1 MKRWDGA
8 SCSDIIHLDELNGP
22 PTPSRRLRKPPMEKV
37 DFEHRTRLVFGNGEI
52 ARLGNIGKELGAGR
66 ALVVSDSGVVTAGHF
81 ARGVAA
87 LCEAGIEVAAFH
99 GVKENPSTVE
109 VDAGLEVARQFKP
122 DLLIGLGG
130 GSSMDCAK
138 GINFLYSCGGRMEDY
153 WGVGKA
159 TGEMLP
165 MIAVP
170 TTAGTGSEAQ
180 SFALISH
187 ADTHAKMACG
197 DRRAACRV
205 ALLDPE
211 LTLTQP
217 PRVTALT
224 GIDAISHALESY
236 VTRRRNPLSICYS
249 RQAWQ
254 LLSVG
259 FPAVLDDPNDLAPR
273 GQMQLGAFF
282 AGLAIETSMLGAA
295 HALANP
301 LTAQFNVTHGQA
313 VGLMLPHVV
322 RFNAS
327 RSSDVNAWYAELWRD
342 VAHTPLGRVVGA
354 GLSPFDALASYVKTL
369 AGTAGLHTE
378 LTSFGVTE
386 SDVSKLAVDATKQWT
401 GNFNPC
407 PLQEGDFRQLYIEA
421 LGTP

>member
-1 MKRWDGA
+1 
-8 SCSDIIHLDELNGP
+8 
-22 PTPSRRLRKPPMEKV
+22 MEKV
-37 DFEHRTRLVFGNGEI
+37 DFEHRTRLVFGPGEI
-52 ARLGNIGKELGAGR
+52 AKLGAIARELGGSR

-81 ARGVAA
+81 GRGLTSLEAA
-87 LCEAGIEVAAFH
+87 GLQVAAFH
-99 GVKENPSTVE
+99 GVKENPTTAE
-109 VDAGLEVARQFKP
+109 VDAGLKVAQEFKP

-153 WGVGKA
+153 WGVGRA
-159 TGEMLP
+159 TADMLP

-180 SFALISH
+180 SFALISQV
-187 ADTHAKMACG
+187 DTHTKMACG

-211 LTLTQP
+211 LTVTQP

-224 GIDAISHALESY
+224 GIDAVSHALESY
-236 VTRRRNPLSICYS
+236 VTRRRNPLSTCYS

-254 LLSVG
+254 LLSQG
-259 FPAVLDDPNDLAPR
+259 FPMVLDNPTDVEAR
-273 GQMQLGAFF
+273 GQVQLGAFF

-327 RSSDVNAWYAELWRD
+327 RLPEVNEWYAELWRD
-342 VAHTPLGRVVGA
+342 VAHSNLGKSIA
-354 GLSPFDALASYVKTL
+354 QDDPIDSLANYVQYL
-369 AGTAGLHTE
+369 AARAGLHTE
-378 LTSFGVTE
+378 LTSCGVTE
-386 SDVSKLAVDATKQWT
+386 GDVSRLAVDATKQWT
-401 GNFNPC
+401 GNFNPF

-421 LGTP
+421 LGK

>member
-1 MKRWDGA
+1 
-8 SCSDIIHLDELNGP
+8 
-22 PTPSRRLRKPPMEKV
+22 MENV

-52 ARLGNIGKELGAGR
+52 SRLGKLAQELGAQR

-81 ARGVAA
+81 ARGVAS
-87 LCEAGIEVAAFH
+87 LESCGVEVAAFH

-109 VDAGLEVARQFKP
+109 VDAGLAIARQFQP
-122 DLLIGLGG
+122 DVLIGLGG

-159 TGEMLP
+159 TADMLP
-165 MIAVP
+165 MIAIP

-180 SFALISH
+180 SFALISQ
-187 ADTHAKMACG
+187 AETHTKMACG
-197 DRRAACRV
+197 DRRAACRI

-211 LTLTQP
+211 LTVTQP

-224 GIDAISHALESY
+224 GIDAISHAMESY
-236 VTRRRNPLSICYS
+236 VTRRRNPLSIAYS
-249 RQAWQ
+249 RRAWQ
-254 LLSVG
+254 LLSLG
-259 FPAVLDDPNDLAPR
+259 FPRVLHSPKDVEARGAV
-273 GQMQLGAFF
+273 QLGAFF

-313 VGLMLPHVV
+313 VGMMLPHVI

-327 RSSDVNAWYAELWRD
+327 RSTEVTGWYEELWRD
-342 VAHTPLGRVVGA
+342 IAHESMAVTSSAAPQSSNTTQPVA
-354 GLSPFDALASYVKTL
+354 ALADYVQQL
-369 AGTAGLHTE
+369 AASAGLHTL
-378 LTSFGVTE
+378 LTDCGVTE
-386 SDVSKLAVDATKQWT
+386 HDVQQLAVDATKQWT
-401 GNFNPC
+401 GTFNPC

-421 LGTP
+421 LGNA

>member
-1 MKRWDGA
+1 
-8 SCSDIIHLDELNGP
+8 
-22 PTPSRRLRKPPMEKV
+22 MEKV
-37 DFEHRTRLVFGNGEI
+37 DFEHRTRLVFGTGEI
-52 ARLGNIGKELGAGR
+52 ARLGAIARELGGNR

-81 ARGVAA
+81 GRGVAS
-87 LCEAGIEVAAFH
+87 LEAAGLEVAAFH
-99 GVKENPSTVE
+99 GVKENPSTAE

-159 TGEMLP
+159 TADMLP

-180 SFALISH
+180 SFALISQV
-187 ADTHAKMACG
+187 DTHAKMACG

-211 LTLTQP
+211 LTVTQP

-224 GIDAISHALESY
+224 GIDAVSHALESY

-254 LLSVG
+254 LLSHG
-259 FPAVLDDPNDLAPR
+259 FPAVLDNPSDLEAR
-273 GQMQLGAFF
+273 GQVQLGAFF

-327 RSSDVNAWYAELWRD
+327 RSPEVNSWYAELWRD
-342 VAHTPLGRVVGA
+342 VAHSSLGKSIAQNNPIDSLALYVQH
-354 GLSPFDALASYVKTL
+354 LASR
-369 AGTAGLHTE
+369 AGLHTE
-378 LTSFGVTE
+378 LSSCGVTAN
-386 SDVSKLAVDATKQWT
+386 DVSKLAVDATKQWT

-421 LGTP
+421 LGNP

>member
-1 MKRWDGA
+1 
-8 SCSDIIHLDELNGP
+8 
-22 PTPSRRLRKPPMEKV
+22 MEKV
-37 DFEHRTRLVFGNGEI
+37 DFEHRTRLVFGSGEI
-52 ARLGNIGKELGAGR
+52 ARLGAIARELGSSR

-81 ARGVAA
+81 GRGVAS
-87 LCEAGIEVAAFH
+87 LEAAGLQVAAFH
-99 GVKENPSTVE
+99 GVKENPSTAE
-109 VDAGLEVARQFKP
+109 VTAGLNVAREFKP

-138 GINFLYSCGGRMEDY
+138 GINFLYSCGGRMEEY

-159 TGEMLP
+159 TADMLP

-180 SFALISH
+180 SFALISQV
-187 ADTHAKMACG
+187 DTHTKMACG

-211 LTLTQP
+211 LTVTQP

-224 GIDAISHALESY
+224 GIDAVSHALESY

-254 LLSVG
+254 LLSLG
-259 FPAVLDDPNDLAPR
+259 FPTVLDSPMDVDAR
-273 GQMQLGAFF
+273 GQVQLGAFF

-313 VGLMLPHVV
+313 VGLMLPYVV

-327 RSSDVNAWYAELWRD
+327 RSPEVNEWYAELWRD
-342 VAHTPLGRVVGA
+342 VAHSRLGKSIAQDDPIDSLANYVQHLA
-354 GLSPFDALASYVKTL
+354 AL
-369 AGTAGLHTE
+369 AGLHTE
-378 LTSFGVTE
+378 LTSCGVTAK
-386 SDVSKLAVDATKQWT
+386 DVSKLAVDATKQWT

-407 PLQEGDFRQLYIEA
+407 PLHERDFRQLYLEA
-421 LGTP
+421 LGIP

>member
-1 MKRWDGA
+1 
-8 SCSDIIHLDELNGP
+8 
-22 PTPSRRLRKPPMEKV
+22 MEKM
-37 DFEHRTRLVFGNGEI
+37 DFEHRTRLVFGSGEI
-52 ARLGNIGKELGAGR
+52 ARLGSIARQLGASR

-81 ARGVAA
+81 RRGVETLEAA
-87 LCEAGIEVAAFH
+87 GVQVAAFH
-99 GVKENPSTVE
+99 GVRENPSTAE
-109 VDAGLEVARQFKP
+109 VDAGLEIARQFQP
-122 DLLIGLGG
+122 DLLVGLGG

-159 TGEMLP
+159 TSDMLP

-180 SFALISH
+180 SFALISQVG
-187 ADTHAKMACG
+187 THTKMACG

-211 LTLTQP
+211 LTVTQP

-236 VTRRRNPLSICYS
+236 VTLRRNPLSICYS

-254 LLSVG
+254 LLSRG
-259 FPAVLDDPNDLAPR
+259 FPAVLEDATEIEAR
-273 GQMQLGAFF
+273 GQVQLGAFF

-322 RFNAS
+322 RFNAA
-327 RSSDVNAWYAELWRD
+327 RLPEANEWYAELWRD
-342 VAHTPLGRVVGA
+342 VAHTKLGYIA
-354 GLSPFDALASYVKTL
+354 ATTDAAVDSLASYVQNL
-369 AGTAGLHTE
+369 ASGAGLHTE
-378 LTSFGVTE
+378 LASCGVTAN
-386 SDVSKLAVDATKQWT
+386 DVPKLAVDATKQWT

-407 PLQEGDFRQLYIEA
+407 PLQEVDYQQLYTAA

>member
-1 MKRWDGA
+1 MK
-8 SCSDIIHLDELNGP
+8 
-22 PTPSRRLRKPPMEKV
+22 KV
-37 DFEHRTRLVFGNGEI
+37 DFEHRTRLVFGTGEI
-52 ARLGNIGKELGAGR
+52 ARLGAIARELGGSR
-66 ALVVSDSGVVTAGHF
+66 ALLVSDSGVVTAGHF
-81 ARGVAA
+81 GRGVESLVAA
-87 LCEAGIEVAAFH
+87 GLQVAAFH
-99 GVKENPSTVE
+99 GVKENPSTAE
-109 VDAGLEVARQFKP
+109 VDAGLKVAQQFSP

-159 TGEMLP
+159 TADMLP

-180 SFALISH
+180 SFALISQV
-187 ADTHAKMACG
+187 DTHTKMACG

-211 LTLTQP
+211 LTVTQP

-224 GIDAISHALESY
+224 GIDAVSHALESY

-249 RQAWQ
+249 RHAWQ

-259 FPAVLDDPNDLAPR
+259 FPSVLDNPTDVDAR
-273 GQMQLGAFF
+273 GQVQLGAFF

-327 RSSDVNAWYAELWRD
+327 RSPEVNEWYAELWRD
-342 VAHTPLGRVVGA
+342 VAHSRLGKSIAQDDPIDSLANYVQHLA
-354 GLSPFDALASYVKTL
+354 AL
-369 AGTAGLHTE
+369 AGLHTE
-378 LTSFGVTE
+378 LTSCGVTAK
-386 SDVSKLAVDATKQWT
+386 DVSKLAVDATKQWT

-407 PLQEGDFRQLYIEA
+407 PLHERDFRQLYLEA
-421 LGTP
+421 LGIP